1 MGTNR
6 SGWFFGVVSVAAKIN
21 QVIVAAICA
30 FPALAVAQVTPVT
43 TTATPTPTRWVI
55 NAAGATPNAMPS
67 GMMQQLQ
74 TTLGVP
80 VKMVRPLLQPN
91 SYLVEMQSLPVLGSL
106 QTPQA
111 IRTALQA
118 LPGVRFASPDIQLHR
133 TAVPAPNDGSYAANQ
148 ASYMNTG
155 AYASLRMQDV
165 WEQKRG
171 SSNVVIA
178 VLDSGVLFENPELNG
193 RRLPGYDVVTR
204 ATPPT
209 GERELGTVINSGS
222 NDGDGRDPDP
232 SDPGDAPPPGFTCP
246 DGSTTSSW
254 HGTTVA
260 SVAAAQSNNGQ
271 FLAGMDWNAK
281 VLPVRVS
288 GRCGIATSSDI
299 VDAFYWATG
308 SGRVDPTIGV
318 NPSPANVINLSFAT
332 DTPLLGGGCAAA
344 DMVALAI
351 ADARARNVS
360 VVISAGNNSGGAV
373 QYPANCAG
381 TIAAGAAEQDGQL
394 ATYTAKGGSSSFLTL
409 HAPGNSNGRYVGASN
424 TGEST
429 PNPNGSSAFLFAGT
443 SFSAPMVAGAI
454 SLLRAARPSLTPSE
468 IESILRNSAWP
479 YPANADFAQGL
490 FGFARRNC
498 TSTACGAG
506 LLNVVGALQA
516 TRESSNALPVANVQ
530 QSAVVASN
538 GPFTLNGDLSTNS
551 AGSSANLSYSWQQ
564 VFGNPVALAGT
575 TNSSLQVQSGMA
587 GNIAEF
593 ALTVTD
599 TATNR
604 SNTSVVRLANV
615 SANERTFTP
624 SVDSS
629 GGDTSTSPSPVSA
642 KPGAG
647 GGGGGAGGVARP
659 SRVAGAGAQNG
670 GPPTSPMEPLS
681 GEAPPG
687 AGGAATSGC
696 VAAPLSDRLRT

>member
-1 MGTNR
+1 M
-6 SGWFFGVVSVAAKIN
+6 
-21 QVIVAAICA
+21 
-30 FPALAVAQVTPVT
+30 
-43 TTATPTPTRWVI
+43 RWVI
-55 NAAGATPNAMPS
+55 NVGSDSSSLAPS
-67 GMMQQLQ
+67 GMLQQLQ

-111 IRTALQA
+111 IRAVLQA
-118 LPGVRFASPDIQLHR
+118 LPGVRFASPDIPLQR
-133 TAVPAPNDGSYAANQ
+133 TAVPAPNDGAYATNQ

-165 WEQKRG
+165 WEQTRG

-178 VLDSGVLFENPELNG
+178 VLDSGVLFDNPELKG
-193 RRLPGYDVVTR
+193 RLLPGYDFVSRV
-204 ATPPT
+204 TPPT
-209 GERELGTVINSGS
+209 GTRESGTVFDSGS

-232 SDPGDAPPPGFTCP
+232 SDPGDAPPPGFNCP

-308 SGRVDPTIGV
+308 SGRVDPTVGV
-318 NPSPANVINLSFAT
+318 NPNPANVINLSFAT
-332 DTPLLGGGCAAA
+332 DTPLFGGGCATN
-344 DMVALAI
+344 DMVAQAI

-360 VVISAGNNSGGAV
+360 VVVSAGNNSGGAV

-394 ATYTAKGGSSSFLTL
+394 ANYSAKGGSSSFLTL
-409 HAPGNSNGRYVGASN
+409 HAPGNANGLYVGASN

-429 PNPNGSSAFLFAGT
+429 PNPNGSTTFLFAGT

-454 SLLRAARPSLTPSE
+454 SLLKAVRPSLTPSQ
-468 IESILRNSAWP
+468 IDTLLRNSALP
-479 YPANADFAQGL
+479 YPANADFTQGL
-490 FGFARRNC
+490 FGFTRRNC

-506 LLNVVGALQA
+506 LLNPLAAVNAARSL
-516 TRESSNALPVANVQ
+516 SNPLPVANVP

-538 GPFTLNGDLSTNS
+538 GPFSLDASLSSNS
-551 AGSSANLSYSWQQ
+551 AGGAANLSYRWQQ
-564 VFGNPVALAGT
+564 VFGNPVVLAGT
-575 TNSSLQVQSGMA
+575 TSSSLQVQSGMA

-615 SANERTFTP
+615 SVNERTFTP
-624 SVDSS
+624 SGSPAGGGTGTGEAGS
-629 GGDTSTSPSPVSA
+629 GGAVTPAPTSVST
-642 KPGAG
+642 G
-647 GGGGGAGGVARP
+647 GGGGGGSMGLAGLLGLGIFLALWRRLYGV
-659 SRVAGAGAQNG
+659 N
-670 GPPTSPMEPLS
+670 
-681 GEAPPG
+681 
-687 AGGAATSGC
+687 
-696 VAAPLSDRLRT
+696 

>member
-1 MGTNR
+1 MPVGTNR

-43 TTATPTPTRWVI
+43 TTAAPTPTRWVI

-118 LPGVRFASPDIQLHR
+118 LPGVRFASPDIQLQR

-165 WEQKRG
+165 WEQTRG

-178 VLDSGVLFENPELNG
+178 VLDSGVLFENPELKG
-193 RRLPGYDVVTR
+193 RLLPGYDFVTR

-318 NPSPANVINLSFAT
+318 NPNPANVINLSFAT

-360 VVISAGNNSGGAV
+360 VVVSAGNNSGGAV

-443 SFSAPMVAGAI
+443 SFSAPMIAGAI

-468 IESILRNSAWP
+468 IETILRNSALP
-479 YPANADFAQGL
+479 YPANADFTQGL

-629 GGDTSTSPSPVSA
+629 GGDTSTSTSPVSA
-642 KPGAG
+642 TQGGG
-647 GGGGGAGGVARP
+647 GGGGGAMGLAGLLGLGILLAVWRRILGV
-659 SRVAGAGAQNG
+659 N
-670 GPPTSPMEPLS
+670 
-681 GEAPPG
+681 
-687 AGGAATSGC
+687 
-696 VAAPLSDRLRT
+696 

>member
-1 MGTNR
+1 MKQC
-6 SGWFFGVVSVAAKIN
+6 VVKYS
-21 QVIVAAICA
+21 IVALLAGAVCTTTA
-30 FPALAVAQVTPVT
+30 FAQ
-43 TTATPTPTRWVI
+43 TATPTPTRWVI

-74 TTLGVP
+74 ATLGVP

-118 LPGVRFASPDIQLHR
+118 LPGVRFASPDIQLQR

-165 WEQKRG
+165 WEQTRG

-178 VLDSGVLFENPELNG
+178 VLDSGVLFENPELKG
-193 RRLPGYDVVTR
+193 RLLPGYDFVTR

-318 NPSPANVINLSFAT
+318 NPNPANVINLSFAT
-332 DTPLLGGGCAAA
+332 DTPLFGDSCAAA

-409 HAPGNSNGRYVGASN
+409 HAPGNSNGLYVGASN

-429 PNPNGSSAFLFAGT
+429 PNPNGSTAFLFAGT

-468 IESILRNSAWP
+468 IETILRNSALP
-479 YPANADFAQGL
+479 YPANADFTQGL

-629 GGDTSTSPSPVSA
+629 GGDTSTSTSPVSA
-642 KPGAG
+642 TQGGG
-647 GGGGGAGGVARP
+647 GGGGGAMGLAGLLGLGILLAVWRRILGV
-659 SRVAGAGAQNG
+659 N
-670 GPPTSPMEPLS
+670 
-681 GEAPPG
+681 
-687 AGGAATSGC
+687 
-696 VAAPLSDRLRT
+696 

>member
-1 MGTNR
+1 MKSYLMVYT
-6 SGWFFGVVSVAAKIN
+6 SLLSVAGLVFVTGVHAN
-21 QVIVAAICA
+21 PVTA
-30 FPALAVAQVTPVT
+30 PAT
-43 TTATPTPTRWVI
+43 TTATPTPMRWVI
-55 NAAGATPNAMPS
+55 NMGDQSQGNAPAGM
-67 GMMQQLQ
+67 LQ
-74 TTLGVP
+74 ALQNTLGVP
-80 VKMVRPLLQPN
+80 VNMVRPLLQPN

-111 IRTALQA
+111 IRAALQA
-118 LPGVRFASPDIQLHR
+118 LPGVRFASPDIQLQR
-133 TAVPAPNDGSYAANQ
+133 TAVPAPNDGAYAVNQ
-148 ASYMNTG
+148 ASYMHAG

-165 WEQKRG
+165 WEQTRG

-178 VLDSGVLFENPELNG
+178 VLDSGVLFENTELKG
-193 RRLPGYDVVTR
+193 RLLPGYDFVSNV
-204 ATPPT
+204 TPPT
-209 GERELGTVINSGS
+209 GTRESGIVVDSGS

-232 SDPGDAPPPGFTCP
+232 SDPGDAPPPGFNCP

-318 NPSPANVINLSFAT
+318 NPNPANVINLSFAT
-332 DTPLLGGGCAAA
+332 DTPLFGGGCAAN

-360 VVISAGNNSGGAV
+360 VVISAGNNSGGAI

-394 ATYTAKGGSSSFLTL
+394 ANYSAKGGSSNFLTL
-409 HAPGNSNGRYVGASN
+409 HAPGNSNGLYVGASN
-424 TGEST
+424 TGGST
-429 PNPNGSSAFLFAGT
+429 PNANGSTAFLFAGT

-454 SLLRAARPSLTPSE
+454 SLLKAVRPSLTPSQVDAL
-468 IESILRNSAWP
+468 LRDNARP
-479 YPANADFAQGL
+479 YPANASNSTNLVGGRLD
-490 FGFARRNC
+490 C
-498 TSTACGAG
+498 TPSSCGAG
-506 LLNVVGALQA
+506 LLNVLAAVQA
-516 TRESSNALPVANVQ
+516 ARTLSNPLPVANVQ

-538 GPFTLNGDLSTNS
+538 GPFVLDAALSTNS
-551 AGSSANLSYSWQQ
+551 AGGGANLTFSWQQ
-564 VFGNPVALAGT
+564 VFGNPVVLAGT
-575 TNSSLQVQSGMA
+575 GTSALQVQSGMA

-599 TATNR
+599 TSTNR
-604 SNTSVVRLANV
+604 SNTSVVRLAN
-615 SANERTFTP
+615 SAVNERTFTP
-624 SVDSS
+624 SNAGGGGSGTGGSGTGTSAPTPVANSS
-629 GGDTSTSPSPVSA
+629 
-642 KPGAG
+642 G
-647 GGGGGAGGVARP
+647 GGGGGGVLGLFGLLGMLMLFGVWRQRLGVA
-659 SRVAGAGAQNG
+659 
-670 GPPTSPMEPLS
+670 
-681 GEAPPG
+681 
-687 AGGAATSGC
+687 
-696 VAAPLSDRLRT
+696 

>member
-1 MGTNR
+1 MGDQSQGN
-6 SGWFFGVVSVAAKIN
+6 A
-21 QVIVAAICA
+21 
-30 FPALAVAQVTPVT
+30 PA
-43 TTATPTPTRWVI
+43 
-55 NAAGATPNAMPS
+55 
-67 GMMQQLQ
+67 GMLQ
-74 TTLGVP
+74 ALQNTLGVP
-80 VKMVRPLLQPN
+80 VNMVRPLLQPN

-111 IRTALQA
+111 IRAALQA
-118 LPGVRFASPDIQLHR
+118 LPGVRFASPDIQLQR
-133 TAVPAPNDGSYAANQ
+133 TAVPAPNDGAYSVNQ
-148 ASYMNTG
+148 ASYMHTG

-165 WEQKRG
+165 WEQTRG

-178 VLDSGVLFENPELNG
+178 VLDSGVLFENPELKG
-193 RRLPGYDVVTR
+193 RLLPGYDFVSNV
-204 ATPPT
+204 TPPT
-209 GERELGTVINSGS
+209 GTRENGTVFDSGS
-222 NDGDGRDPDP
+222 NDGNGRDPDP
-232 SDPGDAPPPGFTCP
+232 SDPGDAPPPGFNCP

-318 NPSPANVINLSFAT
+318 NPNPANIINLSFAT
-332 DTPLLGGGCAAA
+332 DTPLFGGGCAAN

-360 VVISAGNNSGGAV
+360 VVVSAGNNSGGAV

-394 ATYTAKGGSSSFLTL
+394 ANYTARGAGTGFITL
-409 HAPGNSNGRYVGASN
+409 HAPGNSSGLYVGASN
-424 TGEST
+424 TGGST
-429 PNPNGSSAFLFAGT
+429 PNANGSTAFLFAGT

-454 SLLRAARPSLTPSE
+454 SLLKAVRPSLTPSQVD
-468 IESILRNSAWP
+468 SLLSNNALA
-479 YPANADFAQGL
+479 YPANASNASGL
-490 FGFARRNC
+490 FGRLDC
-498 TSTACGAG
+498 TPTSCGVG
-506 LLNVVGALQA
+506 LLNVLGAVQA
-516 TRESSNALPVANVQ
+516 ARSLANPLPVANVQ

-538 GPFTLNGDLSTNS
+538 GPFVLDAALSSNS
-551 AGSSANLSYSWQQ
+551 AGGSSNLTFSWQQ
-564 VFGNPVALAGT
+564 VFGNPVVLAGT
-575 TNSSLQVQSGMA
+575 STSALQVQSGMA

-604 SNTSVVRLANV
+604 SNTSVVRLAN
-615 SANERTFTP
+615 SAVNERTFTP
-624 SVDSS
+624 SSTGGGSGSSTGGSGTGTSTPAPVAASS
-629 GGDTSTSPSPVSA
+629 G
-642 KPGAG
+642 G
-647 GGGGGAGGVARP
+647 GGGGGALGLTGLLGMLMLFGVWRQRPGVA
-659 SRVAGAGAQNG
+659 
-670 GPPTSPMEPLS
+670 
-681 GEAPPG
+681 
-687 AGGAATSGC
+687 
-696 VAAPLSDRLRT
+696 

>member
-1 MGTNR
+1 MG
-6 SGWFFGVVSVAAKIN
+6 N
-21 QVIVAAICA
+21 QTQGTA
-30 FPALAVAQVTPVT
+30 PA
-43 TTATPTPTRWVI
+43 
-55 NAAGATPNAMPS
+55 
-67 GMMQQLQ
+67 GMLQ
-74 TTLGVP
+74 TLQNTLGVP
-80 VKMVRPLLQPN
+80 VSMVRPLLQPN

-111 IRTALQA
+111 IRAALQA
-118 LPGVRFASPDIQLHR
+118 LPGVRFASPDIQLQR
-133 TAVPAPNDGSYAANQ
+133 TAVPAPNDGAYAVNQ
-148 ASYMNTG
+148 ASYMHTG

-165 WEQKRG
+165 WEQTRG

-178 VLDSGVLFENPELNG
+178 VLDSGVLFENPELKG
-193 RRLPGYDVVTR
+193 RLLPGYDFVSRV
-204 ATPPT
+204 TPPT
-209 GERELGTVINSGS
+209 GTQENGTVVDSGS
-222 NDGDGRDPDP
+222 NDGNGRDPDP
-232 SDPGDAPPPGFTCP
+232 SDPGDAPPPGFNCP

-318 NPSPANVINLSFAT
+318 NPNPANIINLSFAT
-332 DTPLLGGGCAAA
+332 DTPLFGGGCAAN

-360 VVISAGNNSGGAV
+360 VVVSAGNNSGGAV

-394 ATYTAKGGSSSFLTL
+394 ANYTARGAGTGFITL
-409 HAPGNSNGRYVGASN
+409 HAPGNSSGLYVGASN
-424 TGEST
+424 TGGSS
-429 PNPNGSSAFLFAGT
+429 PNPNGSTAFLFAGT

-454 SLLRAARPSLTPSE
+454 ALLKAVRPSLTPSQ
-468 IESILRNSAWP
+468 IDSLLRNSARP
-479 YPANADFAQGL
+479 YPANASNSTNLVG
-490 FGFARRNC
+490 ARLDC
-498 TSTACGAG
+498 TPTSCGVG
-506 LLNVVGALQA
+506 LLNVLGAVQA
-516 TRESSNALPVANVQ
+516 ARALSNPLPVANVQ

-538 GPFTLNGDLSTNS
+538 GPFELDAALSTNS
-551 AGSSANLSYSWQQ
+551 AGGGANLTFSWQQ

-575 TNSSLQVQSGMA
+575 STSALQVQSGMA

-615 SANERTFTP
+615 SVNERTFTP
-624 SVDSS
+624 SS
-629 GGDTSTSPSPVSA
+629 
-642 KPGAG
+642 AG
-647 GGGGGAGGVARP
+647 GGGSSSGGSGTGTSAPTPVATSSGGGGGVLGLAGMLGMLMLLGVWRQ
-659 SRVAGAGAQNG
+659 RLGVA
-670 GPPTSPMEPLS
+670 
-681 GEAPPG
+681 
-687 AGGAATSGC
+687 
-696 VAAPLSDRLRT
+696 

>member
-1 MGTNR
+1 
-6 SGWFFGVVSVAAKIN
+6 VAA
-21 QVIVAAICA
+21 AFSRAI
-30 FPALAVAQVTPVT
+30 AVALWALPSIGLAQALNVVT
-43 TTATPTPTRWVI
+43 TTATPTPMRWVV
-55 NAAGATPNAMPS
+55 NMGNQTQGTAPAGM
-67 GMMQQLQ
+67 LQ
-74 TTLGVP
+74 TLQNTLGVP
-80 VKMVRPLLQPN
+80 VKLVRPLLQPD

-111 IRTALQA
+111 IRAALQA
-118 LPGVRFASPDIQLHR
+118 LPGVRFASPDIQLQR
-133 TAVPAPNDGSYAANQ
+133 TAVPAPNDGAYSVNQ
-148 ASYMNTG
+148 ASYMHTG

-165 WEQKRG
+165 WEQTRG

-178 VLDSGVLFENPELNG
+178 VLDSGVLFDNPELKG
-193 RRLPGYDVVTR
+193 RLLPGYDFVSNV
-204 ATPPT
+204 TPPT
-209 GERELGTVINSGS
+209 GTRENGTVFDSGS
-222 NDGDGRDPDP
+222 NDGNGRDPDP
-232 SDPGDAPPPGFTCP
+232 SDPGDAPPPGFNCP

-318 NPSPANVINLSFAT
+318 NPNPANVINLSFAT
-332 DTPLLGGGCAAA
+332 DTPLFGGGCAAN

-394 ATYTAKGGSSSFLTL
+394 ANYSAKGGSSNFLTL
-409 HAPGNSNGRYVGASN
+409 HAPGNSNGLYVGASN
-424 TGEST
+424 TGGST
-429 PNPNGSSAFLFAGT
+429 PSANGSTAFLFAGT

-454 SLLRAARPSLTPSE
+454 SLLKAVRPSLTPSQ
-468 IESILRNSAWP
+468 IDTLLRNSARP
-479 YPANADFAQGL
+479 YPANASNSTGL
-490 FGFARRNC
+490 FGRLDC
-498 TSTACGAG
+498 TPTSCGAG
-506 LLNVVGALQA
+506 LLNVLGAVQA
-516 TRESSNALPVANVQ
+516 ARALSNPLPVANVQ

-538 GPFTLNGDLSTNS
+538 GPFVLDAALSTNS
-551 AGSSANLSYSWQQ
+551 AGGNANLTFSWQQ
-564 VFGNPVALAGT
+564 VFGNPVVLAGT
-575 TNSSLQVQSGMA
+575 STSALQVQSGMA

-599 TATNR
+599 TSTNR
-604 SNTSVVRLANV
+604 SNTSVVRLANTAV
-615 SANERTFTP
+615 NERTFTP
-624 SVDSS
+624 SSTGGSGTSTGGSGTSTPSPTTTPVAASS
-629 GGDTSTSPSPVSA
+629 G
-642 KPGAG
+642 G
-647 GGGGGAGGVARP
+647 GGGGGALGLPGLLAMLMLLGLWRQRAGVA
-659 SRVAGAGAQNG
+659 
-670 GPPTSPMEPLS
+670 
-681 GEAPPG
+681 
-687 AGGAATSGC
+687 
-696 VAAPLSDRLRT
+696 

>member
-1 MGTNR
+1 MKHC
-6 SGWFFGVVSVAAKIN
+6 VVNYS
-21 QVIVAAICA
+21 IVALLTGATCTATA
-30 FPALAVAQVTPVT
+30 FAQ
-43 TTATPTPTRWVI
+43 TATPTPTRWVI
-55 NAAGATPNAMPS
+55 NAAGAMPNAMPS

-118 LPGVRFASPDIQLHR
+118 LPGVRFASPDIQLQR

-165 WEQKRG
+165 WEQTRG

-178 VLDSGVLFENPELNG
+178 VLDSGVLFENPELKG
-193 RRLPGYDVVTR
+193 RLLPGYDFVTR

-209 GERELGTVINSGS
+209 GNRELGTVIDSGS

-318 NPSPANVINLSFAT
+318 NPNPANVINLSFAT
-332 DTPLLGGGCAAA
+332 DTPLFGDSCAAA

-409 HAPGNSNGRYVGASN
+409 HAPGNSNGRYAGASN

-468 IESILRNSAWP
+468 IETILRNSALP
-479 YPANADFAQGL
+479 YPANADFTQGL

-506 LLNVVGALQA
+506 LLNVLGALQA
-516 TRESSNALPVANVQ
+516 TRELSNALPVANVQ

-564 VFGNPVALAGT
+564 VFGNTVALAGT
-575 TNSSLQVQSGMA
+575 TNSSVQVQSGMA

-629 GGDTSTSPSPVSA
+629 GGDTSASTSPVSA
-642 KPGAG
+642 TQGGG
-647 GGGGGAGGVARP
+647 GGGGGATGLAGLLGLGILLAVWRRILGV
-659 SRVAGAGAQNG
+659 N
-670 GPPTSPMEPLS
+670 
-681 GEAPPG
+681 
-687 AGGAATSGC
+687 
-696 VAAPLSDRLRT
+696 